1 MMCTTALTRYKKY
14 KIKDWVEDV
23 VVPRLEKLV
32 IDGTV
37 ISYSKSKVSESSY
50 ISITNDLL
58 DVFYEVRVS
67 DHKNRNVMGRD
78 YTVYMSDNDVMKTKR
93 VLYKEILEYIQ
104 YLSPQIFKE

>member
-1 MMCTTALTRYKKY
+1 MCTTALTRFKKY
-14 KIKDWVEDV
+14 KIRRWVEDV

-37 ISYSKSKVSESSY
+37 ISFTKSRVSESSY
-50 ISITNDLL
+50 ININNDLL
-58 DVFYEVRVS
+58 DVYYEIRVS
-67 DHKNRNVMGRD
+67 DHKNRNVMGQD
-78 YTVYMSDNDVMKTKR
+78 YTVYMSEDDVMKTKR